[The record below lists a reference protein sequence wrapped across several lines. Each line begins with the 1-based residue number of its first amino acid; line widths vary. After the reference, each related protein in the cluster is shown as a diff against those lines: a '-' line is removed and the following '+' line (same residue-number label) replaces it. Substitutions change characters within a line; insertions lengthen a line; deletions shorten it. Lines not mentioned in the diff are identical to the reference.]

1 MAATQSVNEPVSC
14 RAGTAHQA
22 LQEAARP
29 AWIPLHPRGRNLVGR
44 AHPTRVRL
52 ASRARSRR
60 WRLLTRSGLIVVLL
74 TSLTPAPCQA
84 QELRAA
90 APNGD
95 APTPLIFGERYCA
108 QCHAH
113 PENYKAESVICRM
126 NEATIWEA
134 KDKHKNAFAV
144 LSDPRGVQMGKILGI
159 DVTASRSCLGCHSVT
174 DRSPVGARQGGEV
187 APRPMR
193 AQQFDRKGDG
203 VSCVACHGAFREWAF
218 EHTAFEDPKWRS
230 LSRKEKEVKY
240 GMVDLWDPVTR
251 TKRCLSCHVGNYD
264 EGNVLTHAMYAAGHP
279 PLPGIEIS
287 TFSESMPDHWEYLGE
302 KRQGRRPEV
311 RKALEAMLD
320 LDKLEH
326 TELVAVSGLV
336 PLRES
341 LRLFAAQAEKDEL
354 GDIPGS
360 RWPDFARFDCY
371 ACHHEV
377 NRPNWRQTRGFP
389 GVPGRP
395 PAPSWPLALVALG
408 IEAANPQRVSPRL
421 EQFDR
426 QIKEFHAALSARPFG
441 NKDQA
446 IASARTLVGWVDEVL
461 GDLGKAPV
469 DRDLAIRLLDRVCRL
484 SRSDVPDYDTAR
496 QLFWAFRTIYNE
508 IEPKAGPDSLVVKLL
523 RRTDEELGF
532 SLPSAG
538 TQEPIEATLARRLKA
553 VTNYDPATFQAR
565 FAELTALLPRR

>member
-1 MAATQSVNEPVSC
+1 MAATQ
-14 RAGTAHQA
+14 RY
-22 LQEAARP
+22 
-29 AWIPLHPRGRNLVGR
+29 
-44 AHPTRVRL
+44 
-52 ASRARSRR
+52 
-60 WRLLTRSGLIVVLL
+60 RLLTCSGLIVALL
-74 TSLTPAPCQA
+74 TALPLAEAQA
-84 QELRAA
+84 QGPRGAA
-90 APNGD
+90 APAPD
-95 APTPLIFGERYCA
+95 ARTPLIFGERYCA

-126 NEATIWEA
+126 NEATIWGT

-159 DVTASRSCLGCHSVT
+159 DVTTHRSCLGCHSVT
-174 DRSPVGARQGGEV
+174 DRSPVVAQAEGAAKPG
-187 APRPMR
+187 PRA

-203 VSCVACHGAFREWAF
+203 VSCVACHGAFREWVQQ
-218 EHTAFEDPKWRS
+218 HSIFEDPKWRS
-230 LSRKEKEVKY
+230 LSRKEKEDQY

-251 TKRCLSCHVGNYD
+251 TKRCLSCHVGNYE

-279 PLPGIEIS
+279 PLPGLEVS
-287 TFSESMPDHWEYLGE
+287 TFSEAMPYHWEYLGE

-311 RKALEAMLD
+311 RKALESTLN

-336 PLRES
+336 PLRET
-341 LRLFAAQAEKDEL
+341 LQLFAAQAEKDEL
-354 GDIPGS
+354 GDIPGT

-377 NRPNWRQTRGFP
+377 NRPNWRQARGFP

-395 PAPSWPLALVALG
+395 PAPSWPVALVGLG
-408 IEAANPQRVSPRL
+408 IEAANPQQVKPRL

-426 QIKEFHAALSARPFG
+426 RIKEFHAALSARPFG

-446 IASARTLVGWVDEVL
+446 IASARSLAGWIDEVL
-461 GDLGKAPV
+461 VDLGKTPV
-469 DRDLAIRLLDRVCRL
+469 DRAVALRLLDRVCQA
-484 SRSDVPDYDTAR
+484 SRSEIPDYDTAR

-508 IEPKAGPDSLVVKLL
+508 IEPKAGPDTPIAKVL

-538 TQEPIEATLARRLKA
+538 TQEKIEATLAKRLKS
-553 VTNYDPATFQAR
+553 VTDFDPATFQAR
-565 FAELTALLPRR
+565 FAELTGLLPRR